1 MKEKNKKLL
10 CFVGHYLP
18 DYTSGGPV
26 RSIENFVNL
35 LGDEFD
41 IKIICNNHD
50 SLKKKLFKN
59 IKNDAW
65 QRVGKASVFYASKNT
80 LNLRAIKKLMSE
92 TTHDIL
98 YINSFF
104 SYKFSLLPLI
114 ARTFKN
120 VSYAPCIIAPRGE
133 FSTGAI
139 KIKFFKKKCY
149 LLILKLLGLSKGL
162 FWQAS
167 SNFEKKDI
175 IREIGSIAKRIY
187 IAPNLTLPVLNV
199 DLKITKIRKP
209 GQLRILFLSRISPKK
224 NLSFILRVLL
234 KINFPLEL
242 SIYGPKS
249 DLVYWKKCLNLINK
263 LPSNINVIIK
273 DEVSNNQV
281 QKIFERHDL
290 FVFPTL
296 GENFGHVI
304 FESLKSGTPVLVS
317 NQTPWLSNAE
327 GGLQVL
333 SLDENKWINTIN
345 VWTKF
350 DDNILLKKRKEAIKY
365 ILNYNNNS
373 TALKKN
379 KKFFN
384 SILNNKSIV

>member
-1 MKEKNKKLL
+1 MDITCQTIQVVDQFAQLKILL
-10 CFVGHYLP
+10 
-18 DYTSGGPV
+18 
-26 RSIENFVNL
+26 I

-50 SLKKKLFKN
+50 SLKKRLFKN

-133 FSTGAI
+133 FSIGAI

-187 IAPNLTLPVLNV
+187 IAPNLTLPILNV

-263 LPSNINVIIK
+263 LPSNINVIIN
-273 DEVSNNQV
+273 DEVPNNQV

-304 FESLKSGTPVLVS
+304 FESLKSSTPVLVS
-317 NQTPWLSNAE
+317 NQTPWQSNGE
-327 GGLQVL
+327 GGLQSL
-333 SLDENKWINTIN
+333 SLDESKWINTIN
-345 VWTKF
+345 VWSKF
-350 DDNILLKKRKEAIKY
+350 DDKILFKKRKEALKY

-373 TALKKN
+373 TALKQN

-384 SILNNKSIV
+384 SI